1 MLPKI
6 HLTIERWRKNKEY
19 GVYVSTCGR
28 VKLIKNKEILNPRIN
43 ERGYCTVFTDKG
55 AVMVHR
61 LVAYTWLGGKRN
73 AMYNVDHI
81 NSNKRDN
88 SIKNLRWVTIEVN
101 NQYAQ
106 YTQTNIVPATTELV
120 EETPIEKIEDEF
132 AILYSKEV
140 DINDKLKIFEQL
152 YKDKRLYLKYNGRAI
167 VEYLQLFDIKFPGNK
182 PRKNVFLEKV
192 INACINGQEYG
203 GYKWELIKK

>member
-43 ERGYCTVFTDKG
+43 ERGYCIVFTDKG
-55 AVMVHR
+55 AVQVHR

-88 SIKNLRWVTIEVN
+88 SIKNLRWVTVEVN

-106 YTQTNIVPATTELV
+106 YTQTNIVPAATEVV

-132 AILYSKEV
+132 TILYSKEV
-140 DINDKLKIFEQL
+140 SINDKIKAFEQL

-167 VEYLQLFDIKFPGNK
+167 IEYLQLFDIKFPGNK

-192 INACINGQEYG
+192 INACINRQEYG

>member
-28 VKLIKNKEILNPRIN
+28 IKLIKNKELLNPRIN
-43 ERGYCTVFTDKG
+43 EKGYCTVFTEKG
-55 AVMVHR
+55 AVQVHR

-73 AMYNVDHI
+73 AMYNIDHI

-106 YTQTNIVPATTELV
+106 YTQTNIVPATVEITE
-120 EETPIEKIEDEF
+120 ESPIEKIEDEF
-132 AILYSKEV
+132 TILYSNEA
-140 DINDKLKIFEQL
+140 DIADRLKVFEQL
-152 YKDKRLYLKYNGRAI
+152 YKNKRLYLKYNGRAI
-167 VEYLQLFDIKFPGNK
+167 IEYLKLFDIKFPDSK
-182 PRKNVFLEKV
+182 PKKNIFLEHV
-192 INACINGQEYG
+192 LNACMNGQEYG

>member
-28 VKLIKNKEILNPRIN
+28 VKLIKNKELLNPRIN

-73 AMYNVDHI
+73 AMYNIDHI

-106 YTQTNIVPATTELV
+106 YTQTNIVPAATEVV

-132 AILYSKEV
+132 TILYSNIV
-140 DINDKLKIFEQL
+140 SINDKIKVFEQL
-152 YKDKRLYLKYNGRAI
+152 YKDKRLYLKYNGKAI
-167 VEYLQLFDIKFPGNK
+167 PEYYELFDIKFPGDK
-182 PRKNVFLEKV
+182 PKKNIFLERV
-192 INACINGQEYG
+192 LDACINNHEYG
-203 GYKWELIKK
+203 NYKWELIKK

>member
-28 VKLIKNKEILNPRIN
+28 VKLIKNKELLNPRIN

-106 YTQTNIVPATTELV
+106 YTQTNIVPAATEVV

-132 AILYSKEV
+132 TILYSKEV
-140 DINDKLKIFEQL
+140 SINDKIKVFEQL
-152 YKDKRLYLKYNGRAI
+152 YKEKRLYLKYNGQAI

-192 INACINGQEYG
+192 INACINRQEYG

>member
-28 VKLIKNKEILNPRIN
+28 VKLIKNKEMLNPRIN

-106 YTQTNIVPATTELV
+106 YTQTNIVPATTEVV

-132 AILYSKEV
+132 AILYSKEA
-140 DINDKLKIFEQL
+140 DINDKIKIFEQL

>member
-106 YTQTNIVPATTELV
+106 YTQTNIVPAATEVV

-140 DINDKLKIFEQL
+140 DINDKIKIFEQL

-192 INACINGQEYG
+192 INACINMQEYG

>member
-28 VKLIKNKEILNPRIN
+28 VKLIKNKELLNPRIN

-106 YTQTNIVPATTELV
+106 YTQTNIVPAATEVV

-132 AILYSKEV
+132 TILYSKEV
-140 DINDKLKIFEQL
+140 SINDKIKVFEQL
-152 YKDKRLYLKYNGRAI
+152 YKDKRLYLKYNGQAI
-167 VEYLQLFDIKFPGNK
+167 IEYLQLFDIKFPGNK
-182 PRKNVFLEKV
+182 PRKNIFLEKV
-192 INACINGQEYG
+192 INACINRQEYG

>member
-28 VKLIKNKEILNPRIN
+28 VKLIKNKEMLNPRIN

-106 YTQTNIVPATTELV
+106 YTQTNIVPATTEVV

-132 AILYSKEV
+132 VILYSPMV
-140 DINDKLKIFEQL
+140 NINDKIKVFEQL
-152 YKDKRLYLKYNGRAI
+152 YKEKRLYLKYNGKAI
-167 VEYLQLFDIKFPGNK
+167 PEYYKLFDIKFPGDK
-182 PRKNVFLEKV
+182 PKKNIFLERV
-192 INACINGQEYG
+192 LDACINHHEYG
-203 GYKWELIKK
+203 DYKWELIKK

>member
-106 YTQTNIVPATTELV
+106 YTQTNIVPAATEVV

-132 AILYSKEV
+132 TILYSKEV
-140 DINDKLKIFEQL
+140 SINDKIKVFEQL
-152 YKDKRLYLKYNGRAI
+152 YKDKRLYLKYNGQAI
-167 VEYLQLFDIKFPGNK
+167 IEYLQLFDIKFPGNK

-192 INACINGQEYG
+192 INACINRQEYG

>member
-28 VKLIKNKEILNPRIN
+28 VKLIKNKELLNPRIN
-43 ERGYCTVFTDKG
+43 EKGYCTVFTEKG
-55 AVMVHR
+55 AVQVHR

-106 YTQTNIVPATTELV
+106 YTQTNIVPATTEVV

-132 AILYSKEV
+132 TILYSKEV
-140 DINDKLKIFEQL
+140 DINDKIKIFEQL
-152 YKDKRLYLKYNGRAI
+152 YKDKRLYLRYNGRAI
-167 VEYLQLFDIKFPGNK
+167 VEYLQLFNIKFPGNR

>member
-28 VKLIKNKEILNPRIN
+28 VKLIKNKELLNPRIN
-43 ERGYCTVFTDKG
+43 EKGYCTVFTEKG
-55 AVMVHR
+55 AVQVHR

-106 YTQTNIVPATTELV
+106 YTQTNIVPATTEVV
-120 EETPIEKIEDEF
+120 EEAPIEKIEDEF
-132 AILYSKEV
+132 SILYSKETEMTLR
-140 DINDKLKIFEQL
+140 INAFEEL
-152 YKDKRLYLKYNGRAI
+152 YKQGKIYVKINNFAIMKYLK
-167 VEYLQLFDIKFPGNK
+167 LFDIKFPGNK
-182 PRKNVFLEKV
+182 PRKNIFIERV
-192 INACINGQEYG
+192 INACIEGNKYG
-203 GYKWELIKK
+203 GYEWKIVRK

>member
-28 VKLIKNKEILNPRIN
+28 VKLIKNKELLNPRIN

-106 YTQTNIVPATTELV
+106 YTQTNIVPAATEVV

-132 AILYSKEV
+132 TILYSKEAS
-140 DINDKLKIFEQL
+140 INDKIKIFEQL

-167 VEYLQLFDIKFPGNK
+167 IEYLQLFDIKFPGNK
-182 PRKNVFLEKV
+182 PRKNVFLENV
-192 INACINGQEYG
+192 INACINRQEYG

>member
-28 VKLIKNKEILNPRIN
+28 VKLIKNKELLNPRIN

-106 YTQTNIVPATTELV
+106 YTQTNIVPAATEVV

-132 AILYSKEV
+132 AILYSEEAS
-140 DINDKLKIFEQL
+140 INDKIKIFEQL
-152 YKDKRLYLKYNGRAI
+152 YKDKRFYLKYNGRAI
-167 VEYLQLFDIKFPGNK
+167 IEYLQLFDIKFPGNK
-182 PRKNVFLEKV
+182 PRKNVFLENV
-192 INACINGQEYG
+192 INACINRQEYG

>member
-106 YTQTNIVPATTELV
+106 YTQTNIVPAATEVV

-132 AILYSKEV
+132 TILYSKEV
-140 DINDKLKIFEQL
+140 SINDKIKVFEQL
-152 YKDKRLYLKYNGRAI
+152 YKDKRLYLKYNGQAI
-167 VEYLQLFDIKFPGNK
+167 IEYLQLFDIKFPGNK
-182 PRKNVFLEKV
+182 PRKNIFLEKV
-192 INACINGQEYG
+192 INACINRQEYG

>member
-28 VKLIKNKEILNPRIN
+28 VKLIKNKELLNPRIN
-43 ERGYCTVFTDKG
+43 ERGYCIVFTDKG
-55 AVMVHR
+55 AVQVHR

-106 YTQTNIVPATTELV
+106 YTQTNIVPAATEVV

-132 AILYSKEV
+132 TILYSKEV
-140 DINDKLKIFEQL
+140 SINDKIKVFEQL
-152 YKDKRLYLKYNGRAI
+152 YKEKRLYLKYNGQAI

-192 INACINGQEYG
+192 INACINRQEYG